1 MIKPVGKPT
10 VVSFIGAGPGAPD
23 LITVRGRRRL
33 ARADV
38 VLYADSLVHPGILR
52 YAKAGAEVRGTAS
65 MTLEEITA
73 LMVAAARAGKRVVR
87 VHSGDPS
94 LYGAIHEQM
103 ERLAEAGVAYELIPG
118 VSAVSAAAAS
128 LGAEL
133 TRPGLAQTVIL
144 TRAGGR
150 TGMPPGEAL
159 EELARHGATLV
170 LYLSA
175 GHLARVVRDLRAGGY
190 PENTPVVVVY
200 RASWEDERILR
211 GTLATI
217 AGQVRAAK
225 LTRQALILVGR
236 VFGADSRAEARSRLY
251 DPSFSHL
258 YRRGVRAKG
267 GE

>member
-1 MIKPVGKPT
+1 MIKSVGKQT

-103 ERLAEAGVAYELIPG
+103 GRLAAAGVAYELIPG

-128 LGAEL
+128 LGVEL

-159 EELARHGATLV
+159 EDLARHRATLV
-170 LYLSA
+170 LYLSTA
-175 GHLARVVRDLRAGGY
+175 HLATVVRDLRAGGY
-190 PENTPVVVVY
+190 PESTPVVVVY

-258 YRRGVRAKG
+258 YRRGARAKG
-267 GE
+267 GG